1 MAKEDLK
8 LRTGRDIHLQSLE
21 QRKTYG
27 VMLEGLPTREKNQ
40 LQLESLRERARRLLP
55 GVEPYLVPPRETP
68 IKWPREEKYPF
79 GDPARLPPVTCI
91 AHFRSSSPAR
101 DPQLDYSELVV
112 VWLQDEFAFPIDP
125 QVLEHLLALDWE
137 RLAGEWE
144 Y

>member
-8 LRTGRDIHLQSLE
+8 LHTGRDIQLQYLE
-21 QRKTYG
+21 QLSAYG
-27 VMLEGLPTREKNQ
+27 TLLEGLPTREKNQ
-40 LQLESLRERARRLLP
+40 RVLESLRERARQRLP
-55 GVEPYLVPPRETP
+55 MVEPYLVPPRETP
-68 IKWPREEKYPF
+68 IKWPRAEKYPF
-79 GDPARLPPVTCI
+79 GDPARLPSVACI

-125 QVLEHLLALDWE
+125 QVLEHLLTLDWE

>member
-8 LRTGRDIHLQSLE
+8 LLSGRELNLQVLDQ
-21 QRKTYG
+21 QRVYG
-27 VMLEGLPTREKNQ
+27 ASLEGLPTREKNQ
-40 LQLESLRERARRLLP
+40 RLLESLRERARRLLP
-55 GVEPYLVPPRETP
+55 QVEPYLVPPRETP
-68 IKWPREEKYPF
+68 IKWPRPEKYPF
-79 GDPARLPPVTCI
+79 GDPARLPSVVCI

-101 DPQLDYSELVV
+101 DPKLDYSELVV
-112 VWLQDEFAFPIDP
+112 VWLQEEFAFPIDP